1 MLKQHTF
8 HITVAA
14 MIELNGKYL
23 MVTDDTSTGYKI
35 NQPAGHVE
43 DEESIINAVIR
54 ETKEE
59 CGLDFIPTHIVGIYM
74 CKLASE
80 HTYLR
85 FCFKGTFS
93 GDIEHPKPLDNDD
106 GVIEANW
113 YTLEQ
118 IKELPLRSDL
128 VLKCID
134 DYQKGNEYDLSI
146 ISEYKD
152 LSNK

>member
-1 MLKQHTF
+1 MQNTF

-14 MIELNGKYL
+14 IIKSNDHYL
-23 MVTDDTSTGYKI
+23 MVVDNTDTGYKL

-43 DEESIINAVIR
+43 DQESIIDAVIR

-59 CGLDFIPTHIVGIYM
+59 CGFDFIPTHLVGIYM
-74 CKLASE
+74 YKLKE
-80 HTYLR
+80 HHTYLR
-85 FCFKGTFS
+85 FCFKGTYS
-93 GDIEHPKPLDNDD
+93 GNIKHPMPRYNDD
-106 GVIEANW
+106 GVIEAKW

-118 IKELPLRSDL
+118 IKTKPLRSEL

-134 DYQKGNEYDLSI
+134 DYEKGNAYDLSI
-146 ISEYKD
+146 IAEYKD